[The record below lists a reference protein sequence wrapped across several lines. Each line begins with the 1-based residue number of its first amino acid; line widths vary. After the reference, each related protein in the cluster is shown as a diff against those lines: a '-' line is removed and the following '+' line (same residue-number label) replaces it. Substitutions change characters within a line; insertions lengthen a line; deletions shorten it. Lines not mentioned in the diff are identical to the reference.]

1 MQLVREAAGEERY
14 GQLELNALLQ
24 RIVVTDDRVKAAE
37 QLTSRWTQLTADE
50 ILQSPYVLIGTVDQM
65 VDDLQARRARWGF
78 SSSVVQEPYLEAF
91 APVVARLAGK

>member
-1 MQLVREAAGEERY
+1 MREAAGEEHY

-65 VDDLQARRARWGF
+65 VDDLQARRDRWGF
-78 SSSVVQEPYLEAF
+78 SYYVVQEPYLEAF